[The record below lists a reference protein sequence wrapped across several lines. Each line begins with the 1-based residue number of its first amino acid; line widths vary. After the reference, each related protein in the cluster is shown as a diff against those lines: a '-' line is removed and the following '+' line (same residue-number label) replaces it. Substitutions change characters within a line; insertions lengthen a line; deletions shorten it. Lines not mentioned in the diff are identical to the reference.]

1 MMGKFKDLII
11 DVESCITN
19 GDAFEDIIEFVR
31 STTGCDEK
39 TAADL
44 VFQVEG
50 QLCTEEE
57 QDYWTVGEPIPNENE
72 LML

>member
-1 MMGKFKDLII
+1 MSKMKDLLMDI
-11 DVESCITN
+11 ESCIIN
-19 GDAFEDIIEFVR
+19 GDAFKDIIEFVKH
-31 STTGCDEK
+31 TTGCDEK

-50 QLCTEEE
+50 RLCTEEE